1 MSGTNSGNAWNEA
14 GLQSTYGFKPSGDI
28 LAAGYTKDVAR
39 EKAVFN
45 KGCGLLANLQGD
57 IDSKTWWKVR
67 DQLRGTDLYS
77 FRGAMLALNGVLPE
91 GKKAEAVKAY
101 KKVFQEMEALDLA
114 CKKKEQALAT
124 KENAD
129 LQEAIAAYKAII
141 A

>member
-1 MSGTNSGNAWNEA
+1 M
-14 GLQSTYGFKPSGDI
+14 
-28 LAAGYTKDVAR
+28 
-39 EKAVFN
+39 
-45 KGCGLLANLQGD
+45 
-57 IDSKTWWKVR
+57 R

-101 KKVFQEMEALDLA
+101 KKVFSEMEALDLA

>member
-1 MSGTNSGNAWNEA
+1 MSSGNAGSAWNDNI
-14 GLQSTYGFKPSGDI
+14 QSTYGFKPSGDI
-28 LAAGYTKDVAR
+28 LAAGYSKDVAR

-45 KGCGLLANLQGD
+45 KGCSLLANMQGD

-101 KKVFQEMEALDLA
+101 KKVFSEMEALDLA